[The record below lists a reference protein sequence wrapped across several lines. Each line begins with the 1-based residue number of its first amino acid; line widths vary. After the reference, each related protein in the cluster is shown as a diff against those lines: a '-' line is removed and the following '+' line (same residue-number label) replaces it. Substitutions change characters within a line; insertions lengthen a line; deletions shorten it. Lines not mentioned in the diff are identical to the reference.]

1 MLKKILY
8 LHIIEELNYKI
19 ANSFFYIRKKF
30 DFFIFILIYHNN
42 CKIL

>member
-30 DFFIFILIYHNN
+30 DFFIFILIYPNN

>member
-19 ANSFFYIRKKF
+19 AYSFFYIRKKI
-30 DFFIFILIYHNN
+30 DFFIFILIYPN
-42 CKIL
+42 IL

>member
-19 ANSFFYIRKKF
+19 ANSFFYIRNKF
-30 DFFIFILIYHNN
+30 DFLYLF
-42 CKIL
+42 

>member
-19 ANSFFYIRKKF
+19 ANSFFYIRKKI
-30 DFFIFILIYHNN
+30 DFLYMILIYLN
-42 CKIL
+42 IL

>member
-19 ANSFFYIRKKF
+19 ANSFFILEKNLIF
-30 DFFIFILIYHNN
+30 LFILIYHNN